1 MSFICTK
8 LTNVI
13 KDVKFINNFFF
24 FRWDDIWI
32 CICKQ
37 LFILLTYLC
46 MLHIKSF
53 CINPILYYMNEI
65 VRYYCI
71 IGYLSIVN
79 INRACFTLTGSLP
92 APECH
97 SYSHAP
103 PWHSSSLHIQYV
115 ATFIILEQ
123 LLMIYKNIQ
132 VHYMHIFCRIM
143 YILNGFDLMKGY
155 CHSKDSSFSRFHS
168 DIFTP
173 IHVLS

>member
-1 MSFICTK
+1 
-8 LTNVI
+8 
-13 KDVKFINNFFF
+13 
-24 FRWDDIWI
+24 
-32 CICKQ
+32 
-37 LFILLTYLC
+37 

-173 IHVLS
+173 IHVLSWSQLLCFLIYKRIDISWV